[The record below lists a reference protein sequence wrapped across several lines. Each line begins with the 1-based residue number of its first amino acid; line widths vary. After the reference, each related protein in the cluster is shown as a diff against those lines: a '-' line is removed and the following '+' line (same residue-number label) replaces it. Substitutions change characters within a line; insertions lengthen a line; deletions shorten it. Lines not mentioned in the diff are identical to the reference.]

1 MTHTKDFAKGFVGLL
16 GNKKTIGEKYH
27 ITSDEVLTWN
37 KIAEILASKAG
48 YELNIAQ
55 IPSGFIAKY
64 DDEWG
69 AGLLGDKANDA
80 VFDNSK
86 IKSVVPDYEAIISF
100 EKGAEEIVEWY
111 SDSQNQ
117 IINCDID
124 NFMDKIISEYSSV
137 KS

>member
-1 MTHTKDFAKGFVGLL
+1 M
-16 GNKKTIGEKYH
+16 
-27 ITSDEVLTWN
+27 
-37 KIAEILASKAG
+37 
-48 YELNIAQ
+48 
-55 IPSGFIAKY
+55 
-64 DDEWG
+64 
-69 AGLLGDKANDA
+69 LGDKANDA